1 MKAHSF
7 PAVMKRTPICRTFL
21 VTSCALPNPPV
32 PSYVAVDARLAWTV
46 SRGVELSLAGFNL
59 FDRSHP
65 EFNAAPARS
74 EVARSFALKL
84 RWDL

>member
-1 MKAHSF
+1 MRANG
-7 PAVMKRTPICRTFL
+7 
-21 VTSCALPNPPV
+21 ALPNPPV
-32 PSYVAVDARLAWTV
+32 PSYVAVDARLARTV